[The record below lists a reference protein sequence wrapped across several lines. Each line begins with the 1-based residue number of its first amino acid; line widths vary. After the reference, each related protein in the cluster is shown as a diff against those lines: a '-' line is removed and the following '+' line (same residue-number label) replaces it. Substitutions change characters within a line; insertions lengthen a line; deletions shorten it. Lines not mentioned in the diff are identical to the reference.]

1 MTLQERVEEYKRE
14 YENAI
19 ARNDDAE
26 VIADLWLQWQEA
38 EDELNA
44 RYLENWD

>member
-1 MTLQERVEEYKRE
+1 MTLSERVAEYKRE

-26 VIADLWLQWQEA
+26 VIADLWLQWREA
-38 EDELNA
+38 QDALDA
-44 RYLENWD
+44 RDLENWD